1 MICWQRANLFPPT
14 CKTRRPDPMMGAW
27 EKQKMVHPSSY
38 EWALTVFSNL
48 ERRKKCKAGAII
60 SFQILDKEA

>member
-1 MICWQRANLFPPT
+1 
-14 CKTRRPDPMMGAW
+14 MMGAW